1 MASITE
7 EMIDAEIRGVQY
19 HHFPGTQ
26 LIVCCLTLK
35 NGFSVAGTANA
46 HNPSAFNLG
55 MGHRIAMEQARD
67 KVAPLISYAI
77 RSRLHRAKMPE
88 LRVREMDGSELR
100 PIRDAGDTS
109 LEFGD
114 GLS

>member
-7 EMIDAEIRGVQY
+7 EMIDAEIRNVQY
-19 HHFPGTQ
+19 HHFRGTQ

-35 NGFSVAGTANA
+35 NGFSVVGTANA
-46 HNPSAFNLG
+46 HNPSAFDRG
-55 MGHRIAMEQARD
+55 TDYMIAMEQARD

-77 RSRLHRAKMPE
+77 RSRLHHAKMPE
-88 LRVREMDGSELR
+88 LREIDGSELR
-100 PIRDAGDTS
+100 PIRDAGDTP

-114 GLS
+114 GLG